1 MRIVLDTNCL
11 LAVVPAA
18 SPYRPVFDAIRS
30 GRVALAVTTE
40 ILDEYAEIL
49 GDFYSPKLADGV
61 LADLMFLQGTLL
73 VTPFY
78 RWRLITQDPD
88 DDKFVDCSVA
98 AAADYLVSNDG
109 HFNVLKKTPYPK
121 VTLVKLE
128 KFLSL
133 L

>member
-1 MRIVLDTNCL
+1 MTIVLDTNCL
-11 LAVVPAA
+11 LAVVPVE

-30 GRVALAVTTE
+30 GKIALAVTTE

-49 GDFYSPKLADGV
+49 GDFYSPNLADGV
-61 LADLMFLQGTLL
+61 LAELMLLQGTLL
-73 VTPFY
+73 VNPFY
-78 RWRLITQDPD
+78 YWRLITQDPD
-88 DDKFVDCSVA
+88 DDKFVDCAVA
-98 AAADYLVSNDG
+98 AAADYLVSDDR

-121 VTLVKLE
+121 VNLVKLG